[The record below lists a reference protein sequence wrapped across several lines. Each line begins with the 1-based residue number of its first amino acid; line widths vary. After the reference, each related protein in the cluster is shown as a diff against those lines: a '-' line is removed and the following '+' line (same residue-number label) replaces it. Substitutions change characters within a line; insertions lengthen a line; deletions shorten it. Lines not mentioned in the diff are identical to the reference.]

1 MSTMRIRSSLIA
13 VALAMLLSSLGSRS
27 AHAEET
33 RELLTDAG
41 PATKP
46 KYTNRLAKE
55 KSPYLLQHA
64 HNPVD
69 WYPWGQEA
77 FDKAKKEN
85 KPIFLSVG
93 YSTCHWCHVMERE
106 AFSDESVAKLLNEK
120 FVPIKVDRE
129 ERPDVDRVYMTYLTA
144 STGSGGWPMN
154 VFLTSDLKPFFGG
167 TYFPVE
173 DKGGLPGIKRVLT
186 KIADAWANDRKSVED
201 AANDATKQLGQ
212 LTQINAEQGAA
223 VERQLLDRAYQG
235 FAKRFD
241 ATNGGFGTAPKFPT
255 PVELNFL
262 LTYYHRTARLSS
274 PKSGD
279 AAALDMVLKTLDAMA
294 AGGIRDHIGGGFHR
308 YSTDERWFLPHF
320 EKMLY
325 DQAQIA
331 GVYLDAY
338 QVTGESKYAD
348 VAQDIFEYVLRDL
361 TSPEGRFYSAE
372 DADSA
377 LDPSKPDEK
386 AEGAFY
392 VWSLAELQQALGA
405 DAAKLFAF
413 HFGVQPGGNVAR
425 DPQKE
430 FTNKNVLFASH
441 SIAETAKQF
450 GKSEADVSAAL
461 ADARVKLLA
470 VRGNRPRPHLD
481 DKTIVAWNALMIS
494 SLARGGIILHES
506 RYSAAAIQ
514 AAAFIRD
521 RLYDAK
527 SHELSRV
534 YRDGP
539 SPVAGFLEDYAFFI
553 ESLID
558 VYEATLDVQW
568 LRLALDLQ
576 STQDRLFGDE
586 QSGGYFSTRATDA
599 NLLLRLKEDSDN
611 VEPAGNSVAARNL
624 LRLAQMTDDK
634 KLADRADKTIKL
646 YAGTLQRSPAAM
658 PRMLVAIDFH
668 QGKPKQIVLAGDPN
682 APETRA
688 MLEAVYT
695 PFLPNRVILG
705 ADQSAGQAFLAG
717 HLDFI
722 RDIKPLNGKAT
733 AYVCENYA
741 CQRPTTDISE
751 LAKQLSP
758 PRNTTSAEE
767 R

>member
-1 MSTMRIRSSLIA
+1 MSAMRTRSRLIA
-13 VALAMLLSSLGSRS
+13 AGLATLLSFSGLRSL
-27 AHAEET
+27 HAGEPG
-33 RELLTDAG
+33 ELLADAT
-41 PATKP
+41 PATQP

-77 FDKAKKEN
+77 FDKAKKEK

-129 ERPDVDRVYMTYLTA
+129 ERPDVDRVYMAYVTA

-154 VFLTSDLKPFFGG
+154 VFLTPDLKPFFGG

-173 DKGGLPGIKRVLT
+173 DKGGLPGIKRVLA
-186 KIADAWANDRKSVED
+186 KIADAWANDRKNVEN

-223 VERQLLDRAYQG
+223 VERQLLDRAYQS
-235 FAKRFD
+235 FVKRFD
-241 ATNGGFGTAPKFPT
+241 ATNGGFGTAPKFPS

-262 LTYYHRTARLSS
+262 LTYHHRTGEPAAR
-274 PKSGD
+274 
-279 AAALDMVLKTLDAMA
+279 DMVLKTLDAIA
-294 AGGIRDHIGGGFHR
+294 AGGIRDHLGGGFHR

-325 DQAQIA
+325 DQAQVA

-348 VAQDIFEYVLRDL
+348 VARETFEYVLRDL

-377 LDPSKPDEK
+377 VDPAKPDEK

-392 VWSLAELQQALGA
+392 VWSFSELEQAIGA
-405 DAAKLFAF
+405 DAAQLVAF
-413 HFGVQPGGNVAR
+413 RFGVQPGGNVAR

-430 FTNKNVLFASH
+430 FTNKNVLSAAH

-450 GKSEADVSAAL
+450 GKPEADVTNSLAASR
-461 ADARVKLLA
+461 AKLLA
-470 VRGNRPRPHLD
+470 LRGKRARPHLD

-494 SLARGGIILHES
+494 SLARGGIILHEP
-506 RYSAAAIQ
+506 RYSAAATK
-514 AAAFIRD
+514 AAGFIRD
-521 RLYDAK
+521 HLYDPK

-539 SPVAGFLEDYAFFI
+539 SPVAGFLEDYAFYV

-558 VYEATLDVQW
+558 LYEATLDVQW
-568 LRLALDLQ
+568 LRLAVDLQ
-576 STQDRLFGDE
+576 STQDRLFADD

-599 NLLLRLKEDSDN
+599 NLVLRLKEDSDN
-611 VEPAGNSVAARNL
+611 VEPAANSVAARNL

-634 KLADRADKTIKL
+634 KLTDRAERTINL
-646 YAGTLQRSPAAM
+646 YAGTLQRSAAAM

-668 QGKPKQIVLAGDPN
+668 QGKPRQIVLAGDP
-682 APETRA
+682 ATADTRA
-688 MLEAVYT
+688 MLEAVYKS
-695 PFLPNRVILG
+695 FLPNRVILAADG
-705 ADQSAGQAFLAG
+705 AAGQAFLSQ

-722 RDIKPLNGKAT
+722 RGMKPLGGKAT

-741 CQRPTTDISE
+741 CQRPTADIVD
-751 LAKQLSP
+751 LRKQLEP
-758 PRNTTSAEE
+758 PRSNAT